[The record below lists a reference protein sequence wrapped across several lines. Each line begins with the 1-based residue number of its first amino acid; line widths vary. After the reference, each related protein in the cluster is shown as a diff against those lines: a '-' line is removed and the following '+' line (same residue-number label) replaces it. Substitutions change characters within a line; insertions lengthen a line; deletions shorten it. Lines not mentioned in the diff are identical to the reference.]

1 MLPDMSEFVYVYST
15 FPDRQSATDVA
26 EALVTAKL
34 AACVNISALMTSV
47 YEWEGKLQVE
57 PEIAALIKT
66 RRALAEQVIAAIRP
80 LHPYEVPCFVILP
93 IEGGSEDYLNWVRAQ
108 TLGEH
113 S

>member
-1 MLPDMSEFVYVYST
+1 MSDTEFVFVYST

-26 EALVTAKL
+26 EALITAKL

-57 PEIAALIKT
+57 PEITVLIKT
-66 RRALAEQVIAAIRP
+66 RRALSEKVIAAVRP
-80 LHPYEVPCFVILP
+80 LHPYQVPCLVILP
-93 IEGGSEDYLNWVRAQ
+93 VDGGSEDYLNWVRAQ
-108 TLGEH
+108 TLGGH